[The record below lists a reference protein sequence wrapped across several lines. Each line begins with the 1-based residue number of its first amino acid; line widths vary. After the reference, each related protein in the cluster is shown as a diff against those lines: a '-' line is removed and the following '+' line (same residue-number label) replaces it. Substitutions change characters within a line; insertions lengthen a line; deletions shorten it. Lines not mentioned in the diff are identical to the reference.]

1 MTLWLAAVVGAVKM
15 KQPGFSS
22 GFHGGDIYTVA
33 RQHGVD
39 ILKTV

>member
-15 KQPGFSS
+15 KQHGFSS
-22 GFHGGDIYTVA
+22 GFHRGDTVA
-33 RQHGVD
+33 LQHGVD